1 MISNFSSSSSV
12 TFPFSI
18 FSTIAFTSLSVLS
31 LSAVFFLTIVSASIV
46 KSSAAS
52 IYFLSLKT
60 ISSSP
65 NTEVA
70 SDVAFS
76 ISLLNI
82 SEAIFSTT
90 FDFSF
95 LLKLKKFSSFLSLSN
110 NSKSSSIIFKFHS
123 SLVASKP
130 EE

>member
-1 MISNFSSSSSV
+1 MSNFSNSNSE
-12 TFPFSI
+12 TFPFSM
-18 FSTIAFTSLSVLS
+18 FSIIPFTSLSVFS
-31 LSAVFFLTIVSASIV
+31 LRAVFFLTIVSASIV
-46 KSSAAS
+46 KSSEAS
-52 IYFLSLKT
+52 TYFLSLKT

-76 ISLLNI
+76 ISLANI
-82 SEAIFSTT
+82 SEAMFSIT

-110 NSKSSSIIFKFHS
+110 SSKSSSIIFKFHS
-123 SLVASKP
+123 SLVAFKP